1 MGFNTDDDIDE
12 IMEEM
17 ERGSREIES
26 MAAEIDAMISEWEM
40 KQTDNQSF

>member
-1 MGFNTDDDIDE
+1 MMILTKY
-12 IMEEM
+12 MEEM

-26 MAAEIDAMISEWEM
+26 MAAEIDSMISEWEM

>member
-1 MGFNTDDDIDE
+1 MNNNIDDDIDE

-26 MAAEIDAMISEWEM
+26 MAAEIDAIISEHKEELL
-40 KQTDNQSF
+40 

>member
-1 MGFNTDDDIDE
+1 MGFDTDDDIDE

-26 MAAEIDAMISEWEM
+26 MAAEIDSMISEWEM